1 MCDLRENFGFLDKN
15 DKNSRLMNV
24 LLVLL
29 FGCLLV
35 LPAKAEYG
43 GGTGEP
49 NDPYLI
55 YTAEQMNKIGSNTND
70 WDKHFKLMDD
80 ISLSTYR
87 GTDFNVIGTSRVNA
101 FTGVID
107 GNNKKIS
114 NFNYTSENATSI
126 GLFGYVVGG
135 LIKDL
140 GLINSNLDI
149 DRGNFHGCLVG
160 NFEGGAITGCYVENG
175 NISGRDYIGGL
186 VGSADG
192 DRDSTG
198 TITNCH
204 VTGSVS
210 GDSDVGVLIGSN
222 GFTIDNCS
230 ASGEVIGRDNI
241 GGLAGSNSGT
251 IKNSSAEARTEGSS
265 QSSILSSRDIG
276 GLVGYNTGQLAGCSA
291 SGEVLGDSRVGGLVG
306 YSYTSSIIAC
316 YATGSVSGYEDI
328 GGLLGINRGGIID
341 SYSLADVEADYT
353 SGGLV
358 GDNQGSVVNCY
369 CSGTI
374 TARDQIGGLVG
385 INSGIITAS
394 YSSAAVSG
402 RYEVGGLVGFNSGD
416 GEIVDCYASG
426 NVTGYS
432 FVGGLVGNNLN
443 VSRMG
448 FILYGIILNCYSVA
462 HVSGDYYYIGG
473 LVGSYEDDGISGSFW
488 DIQTSGQVD
497 SHAGVSKTT
506 LEMQDPQTFIDAG
519 WDFVGAPDKPGYTW
533 AEPEGGGYPVLKWQ
547 ISPPTELPA
556 FSGGTGEIDDP
567 HLISTAQELNSIGDN
582 PGLMSAHFKLINN
595 IDLAGVDFRTIASE
609 YFRFQGV
616 FDGND
621 HTISNFSFTSAEA
634 SAVGLFRYVSNGR
647 ISNLGLIA
655 PDVHVDAGNFHGSLV
670 GLLTE
675 GTVTNC
681 YVESG
686 SVTGQDETGGLV
698 GENGS
703 GGLIMNCYFTGDTT
717 GRDSVGG
724 LVGNNLGSIKA
735 SYSYSDVEG
744 RNAVGGLVGRCA
756 PGEAVNCYARGNV
769 TGEWYVGGL
778 VGSNGSGR
786 SHGVGNIHNCY
797 SASANLTGKQ
807 KGGLLGADWGGAI
820 KNCFWD
826 IETCG
831 LIKSYGGEDKTTA
844 EMQMVG
850 TFLNAGWDFAGET
863 DNGMEDIW
871 WILEGLDYPRLWWE
885 SP

>member
-1 MCDLRENFGFLDKN
+1 MNIL
-15 DKNSRLMNV
+15 LM
-24 LLVLL
+24 L
-29 FGCLLV
+29 FFVCLLV
-35 LPAKAEYG
+35 LPVEAQYG

-49 NDPYLI
+49 NNPYLI
-55 YTAEQMNKIGSNTND
+55 YTAEQMNEIGADPNE
-70 WDKHFKLMDD
+70 WDKHFKLMAD
-80 ISLSTYR
+80 IHLGRYP
-87 GTDFNVIGTSRVNA
+87 GTDFNIIGESSSNA
-101 FTGVID
+101 FSGVFD

-114 NFNYTSENATSI
+114 NFTYISERATSI
-126 GLFGYVVGG
+126 GIFGYVVGG
-135 LIKDL
+135 RIKDL
-140 GLINSNLDI
+140 GLINSNVDI
-149 DRGNFHGCLVG
+149 DRGDFHGCLVG
-160 NFEGGAITGCYVENG
+160 KLEGGAITNCYLENG
-175 NISGRDYIGGL
+175 NITGRDYVGGL
-186 VGSADG
+186 VGCTDG

-204 VTGSVS
+204 VTGFVS
-210 GDSDVGVLIGSN
+210 GDSDVGGLVGSN
-222 GFTIDNCS
+222 GCAIDNCS

-276 GLVGYNTGQLAGCSA
+276 GLVGYNTGHLASCSA

-306 YSYTSSIIAC
+306 YSYISSIIAC

-358 GDNQGSVVNCY
+358 GDNQGSVVDCY

-385 INSGIITAS
+385 INRGIITAS
-394 YSSAAVSG
+394 YSSATVNG
-402 RYEVGGLVGFNSGD
+402 RYEVGGLVGYNSSSA
-416 GEIVDCYASG
+416 EIDDCYANG
-426 NVTGYS
+426 NVIGYS
-432 FVGGLVGNNLN
+432 CVGGLVGNNVY

-448 FILYGIILNCYSVA
+448 MILSGTILNCYSVA

-473 LVGSYEDDGISGSFW
+473 LVGSFGDDGISGSFW

-497 SHAGVSKTT
+497 VYAGVGKTT

-519 WDFVGAPDKPGYTW
+519 WDFVGAPDKPGNTW

-547 ISPPTELPA
+547 VSHLPELPA
-556 FSGGTGEIDDP
+556 FPGGTGENDDP
-567 HLISTAQELNSIGDN
+567 YLISTAEELNSIGNN
-582 PGLMSAHFKLINN
+582 PRLMDAHFKLINN
-595 IDLAGVDFRTIASE
+595 IGLAGADFRIIASE
-609 YFRFQGV
+609 YFQFQGT

-621 HTISNFSFTSAEA
+621 HTISNFSYTSTEA
-634 SAVGLFRYVSNGR
+634 TAVGFFRYVSNGR

-655 PDVHVDAGNFHGSLV
+655 PDVHVDEGNFHGSLV

-786 SHGVGNIHNCY
+786 SHGVGNIHSCY
-797 SASANLTGKQ
+797 SASTNLTGKQ

-826 IETCG
+826 TETGG
-831 LIKSYGGEDKTTA
+831 LTKSYGGEGKTTA
-844 EMQMVG
+844 EMQMAD
-850 TFLNAGWDFAGET
+850 TFLNAGWDFTGET
-863 DNGMEDIW
+863 ENGTEDIW
-871 WILEGLDYPRLWWE
+871 WILEGQDYPRLSWE
-885 SP
+885 AHD